1 MNTAEALRSALACL
15 ALLPRFVF
23 AALALWLLDFL
34 CVRKRVMVRARA
46 RDEEEEV
53 DGEAEEEEGRN
64 ADDDDPPL
72 CVSDSD
78 RMFSVASLRA
88 VWHGH
93 KLDALKVARVGR
105 TAPNSEVVRLAD
117 ARRRRILEYARGARP
132 LVLNFGS
139 CT

>member
-1 MNTAEALRSALACL
+1 MCKLSTACHFPSKMSCDSLDSKMERIGGSA
-15 ALLPRFVF
+15 
-23 AALALWLLDFL
+23 D
-34 CVRKRVMVRARA
+34 
-46 RDEEEEV
+46 
-53 DGEAEEEEGRN
+53 
-64 ADDDDPPL
+64 ADVDDPPL

-93 KLDALKVARVGR
+93 WLDALKAARVGH
-105 TAPNSEVVRLAD
+105 TAPNSEVVRPAD
-117 ARRRRILEYARGARP
+117 ARRCRILEYARGARP